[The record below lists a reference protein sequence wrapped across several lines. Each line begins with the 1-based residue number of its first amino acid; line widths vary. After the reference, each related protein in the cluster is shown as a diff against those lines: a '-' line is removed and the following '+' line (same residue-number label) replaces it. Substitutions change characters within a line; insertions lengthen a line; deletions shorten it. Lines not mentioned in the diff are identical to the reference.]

1 MKDMT
6 LNIKVET
13 EGADEARE
21 KVEDLARSIR
31 MLPPLTVTLL
41 PALIPSLPA
50 VITSSPLSTYTSPT
64 FSASESSALMPS
76 LPAVMF
82 SAASQ
87 MLTLSLD
94 WMPCLAAEIV

>member
-31 MLPPLTVTLL
+31 MLPPQVTVQDCHSCE
-41 PALIPSLPA
+41 INIYPSQNVWLKGEEGQDDDETDS
-50 VITSSPLSTYTSPT
+50 I
-64 FSASESSALMPS
+64 
-76 LPAVMF
+76 
-82 SAASQ
+82 
-87 MLTLSLD
+87 
-94 WMPCLAAEIV
+94 